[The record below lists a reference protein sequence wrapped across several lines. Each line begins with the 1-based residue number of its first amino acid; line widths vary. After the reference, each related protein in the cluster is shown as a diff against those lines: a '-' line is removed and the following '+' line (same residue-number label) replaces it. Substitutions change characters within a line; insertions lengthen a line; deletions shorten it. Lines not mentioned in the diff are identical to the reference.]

1 MNLTWHCE
9 ICHQKRLDEFIS
21 VLTYSPKN
29 LPNLKR
35 NLKYCN
41 DNPNCLKKAQ
51 EKANK
56 GGEAK

>member
-9 ICHQKRLDEFIS
+9 MCHKERSDADIS
-21 VLTYSPKN
+21 VLTYSAKG
-29 LPNLKR
+29 LPNLER

-41 DNPNCLKKAQ
+41 DNPNCWEKAK

-56 GGEAK
+56 GEI